1 MKKIFPEDKVN
12 LGVSKI
18 TPYQPGKSSNSL
30 NIRKEK
36 LIKLASNE
44 NPIGPS
50 KLATKAIS
58 QIVEEA
64 HRYPDGN
71 GTKLKQEISKLEKVP
86 FDCITLGNGSNDLIE
101 FSARAFLTNGDNA
114 LYFKHGFAI
123 YPLAIMATG
132 ADLREL
138 PVTENYHQDLT
149 SIIDYIDEKSKVV
162 FIASPNNP
170 TGSSNK
176 ISEIEAMLK
185 DLPKD
190 LIIFLDQAYFEYI
203 EEEQYKISFNLIDKY
218 ENLIISR
225 SFSKAH
231 GLAAYRLG
239 YSISSQKIADYLN
252 RVRQPFNV
260 SSFALEAGIAS
271 LNDNEHLRKSIDLN
285 QKEKNKL
292 IKFFNKENIQ
302 YLPSQGNFFSF
313 SLGKDS
319 DETFDD
325 FLNEG
330 IILRSLKSYNMDR
343 FVRVS
348 IGQEFEN
355 DSFIEATKKIKGSI
369 N

>member
-1 MKKIFPEDKVN
+1 MKKTFPEDRVN
-12 LGVSKI
+12 LGVNKI
-18 TPYQPGKSSNSL
+18 TPYQPGKSSDSL
-30 NIRKEK
+30 NISKEK

-58 QIVEEA
+58 HIVEEA

-71 GTKLKQEISKLEKVP
+71 GTKLKQEISKLEGVP
-86 FDCITLGNGSNDLIE
+86 LDSITLGNGSNDLIE

-123 YPLAIMATG
+123 YPLAILATG

-149 SIIDYIDEKSKVV
+149 SVINFVDKKSKVV

-170 TGSSNK
+170 TGSANTL
-176 ISEIEAMLK
+176 SEIEAMLN
-185 DLPKD
+185 DLPND
-190 LIIFLDQAYFEYI
+190 LIVFLDQAYFEYI
-203 EEEQYKISFNLIDKY
+203 EDEQYKLPFDLIDKY
-218 ENLIISR
+218 QNLIISR

-271 LNDNEHLRKSIDLN
+271 LNDKEHLRKSVDLN
-285 QKEKNKL
+285 QREKNKL
-292 IKFFNKENIQ
+292 MQFFKKENIE
-302 YLPSQGNFFSF
+302 YLPTQGNFFSF
-313 SLGKDS
+313 SLDTDS
-319 DETFDD
+319 DETFEA

-355 DSFIEATKKIKGSI
+355 DAFIEAAKKIKGSR

>member
-30 NIRKEK
+30 NLRKEK

-101 FSARAFLTNGDNA
+101 FSARTFLTNGDNA

-138 PVTENYHQDLT
+138 PVTENYRQDLT
-149 SIIDYIDEKSKVV
+149 SVIDYIDEKSKVV

-203 EEEQYKISFNLIDKY
+203 EEEQYKISFNLIEKH

-292 IKFFNKENIQ
+292 MQFFNKENIE
-302 YLPSQGNFFSF
+302 YLPTQGNFFSF
-313 SLGKDS
+313 SLGADS
-319 DETFDD
+319 DETFEA

-330 IILRSLKSYNMDR
+330 IILRSLKSYNMDK

-355 DSFIEATKKIKGSI
+355 DAFIEAAKKIKGSI

>member
-1 MKKIFPEDKVN
+1 MKKTFPEDRVN
-12 LGVSKI
+12 LGVNKI
-18 TPYQPGKSSNSL
+18 TPYQPGKSSDSL
-30 NIRKEK
+30 NISKEK

-58 QIVEEA
+58 HIVEEA

-86 FDCITLGNGSNDLIE
+86 LDCITLGNGSNDLIE

-123 YPLAIMATG
+123 YPLAILATG

-149 SIIDYIDEKSKVV
+149 SVINFVDKKSKVV

-170 TGSSNK
+170 TGSANTF
-176 ISEIEAMLK
+176 SEIEAMLN
-185 DLPKD
+185 DLPND
-190 LIIFLDQAYFEYI
+190 LIVFLDQAYFEYI
-203 EEEQYKISFNLIDKY
+203 EAEQSKLPFNLIDKY
-218 ENLIISR
+218 QNLIISR

-271 LNDNEHLRKSIDLN
+271 LNDKEHLRKSVDLN
-285 QKEKNKL
+285 QREKNKL
-292 IKFFNKENIQ
+292 MQFFKKENIE
-302 YLPSQGNFFSF
+302 YLPTQGNFFSF
-313 SLGKDS
+313 SLGIDS
-319 DETFDD
+319 DETFEA

-355 DSFIEATKKIKGSI
+355 DAFIEAAKKIKGSR